1 MPRSKT
7 YRGGWMRCH
16 GSSEFSG
23 IGMTSQRTRD
33 RMVGRLAE
41 AGIVDTRVL
50 DVMAREPRHLFLDE
64 ALSHRAYEDTS
75 LPIGYGQTLSQ
86 PWMVARMSE
95 LVLAAEPASVLE
107 IGTGSGYQTLIL
119 SRLVAKV
126 WSLERIL
133 ALQSR
138 ARIRLARLGA
148 HNTRLRLTDGAHGWP
163 EAAPFDVILL
173 TACASEL
180 PVALLSQL
188 SESGVLIAPLE
199 DSDGSQWLTCV
210 QRHGDSY
217 AHQRLERVRFV
228 PLLEGVIR

>member
-1 MPRSKT
+1 MH
-7 YRGGWMRCH
+7 CH
-16 GSSEFSG
+16 ESLEFSG

-33 RMVGRLAE
+33 RMVGRLVE
-41 AGIVDTRVL
+41 AGIQDWRVL

-75 LPIGYGQTLSQ
+75 LPIGHGQTLSQ

-95 LVLAAEPASVLE
+95 LVLAAEPRNVLE
-107 IGTGSGYQTLIL
+107 VGTGSGYQTLIL
-119 SRLVAKV
+119 SRLVDRV

-138 ARIRLARLGA
+138 ARTRLHRLAA
-148 HNTRLRLTDGAHGWP
+148 HNVRLRLTDGAHGWP

-180 PVALLSQL
+180 PSALLAQL
-188 SESGVLIAPLE
+188 SEAGVLITPLE
-199 DSDGSQWLTCV
+199 DEDGNQWLTRI
-210 QRHGDSY
+210 QRHGEGFD
-217 AHQRLERVRFV
+217 HQRLEQVRFV